1 MKRSRAYR
9 FPTAAHIQGYLPLK
23 EDICTHMDDNGKK
36 RKQQYNTIAIFLLLK
51 KKKEKQV
58 GMPLPL
64 PYRPD

>member
-23 EDICTHMDDNGKK
+23 EDIYTHIDDNGKKGKK

-51 KKKEKQV
+51 KKKEK
-58 GMPLPL
+58 
-64 PYRPD
+64 